1 MILDP
6 QIRMKKSDMRN
17 RFVYSCGF
25 GHMVWQEYIT
35 RRKYMGALGSIF
47 LIVGIFFTDLW
58 IKNKI
63 EGFGAENK
71 REKSAPQESG
81 GEKLPDSLWG
91 GRILIRKYHNSGAM
105 LNLGGNHRA
114 AVTIL
119 SVSLAVIL
127 SVVFVLSLGRRG
139 SHMLRLGLAL
149 LLGGAFSNTYD
160 RLKRH
165 YVVDYFSF
173 NVKWKPI
180 RQIVFN
186 LSDFCIIIG
195 AMLMVIG
202 LK

>member
-71 REKSAPQESG
+71 STVGKPAGRQALGRDHPGIRRRKAAGFLVGRTYFNTKISQFRRHAESG
-81 GEKLPDSLWG
+81 WKSQG
-91 GRILIRKYHNSGAM
+91 GGDNFVSVPGCNIVGSVCFKSWAPGQSYASAWFGAI
-105 LNLGGNHRA
+105 A
-114 AVTIL
+114 
-119 SVSLAVIL
+119 
-127 SVVFVLSLGRRG
+127 GRRIQQ
-139 SHMLRLGLAL
+139 
-149 LLGGAFSNTYD
+149 Y
-160 RLKRH
+160 
-165 YVVDYFSF
+165 
-173 NVKWKPI
+173 I
-180 RQIVFN
+180 
-186 LSDFCIIIG
+186 
-195 AMLMVIG
+195 
-202 LK
+202 

>member
-71 REKSAPQESG
+71 REKSAPGIRRRKAAGFLVGRTYFNTKISQFRRHAESG
-81 GEKLPDSLWG
+81 WKSQG
-91 GRILIRKYHNSGAM
+91 GGDNFVSVPGCNIVGSVCFKSWAPGQSYASAWFGAI
-105 LNLGGNHRA
+105 A
-114 AVTIL
+114 
-119 SVSLAVIL
+119 
-127 SVVFVLSLGRRG
+127 GRRIQQ
-139 SHMLRLGLAL
+139 
-149 LLGGAFSNTYD
+149 Y
-160 RLKRH
+160 
-165 YVVDYFSF
+165 
-173 NVKWKPI
+173 I
-180 RQIVFN
+180 
-186 LSDFCIIIG
+186 
-195 AMLMVIG
+195 
-202 LK
+202 